1 MPLPPHQQFQLKH
14 TLTMQ
19 PSKVQQAQ
27 ADYEQRYQADRERT
41 EKLQGQL
48 QEAKRQCNILVDKNN
63 KLLARIGYLSR
74 EVSDRD
80 KLMQKFVLN
89 NETEANVKEQ
99 CVLKSYK
106 SKLTNVELKLETT
119 KK

>member
-1 MPLPPHQQFQLKH
+1 M
-14 TLTMQ
+14 
-19 PSKVQQAQ
+19 
-27 ADYEQRYQADRERT
+27 
-41 EKLQGQL
+41 
-48 QEAKRQCNILVDKNN
+48 
-63 KLLARIGYLSR
+63 SR

-89 NETEANVKEQ
+89 NETESKVKEQ

-106 SKLTNVELKLETT
+106 SKLANVELKLETT